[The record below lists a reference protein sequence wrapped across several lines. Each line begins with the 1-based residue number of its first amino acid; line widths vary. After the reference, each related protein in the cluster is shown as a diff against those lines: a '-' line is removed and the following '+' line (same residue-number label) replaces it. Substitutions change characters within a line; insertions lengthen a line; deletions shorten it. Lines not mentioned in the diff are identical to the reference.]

1 MIIAPTFDPLTVISD
16 TTLEDLG
23 ERLPELSSES
33 FEKSITSGSS
43 MTFLLSLRS
52 ALSVAIVRIQL
63 VHVALSPEV

>member
-16 TTLEDLG
+16 ITLDDLG
-23 ERLPELSSES
+23 DRLPELSSES
-33 FEKSITSGSS
+33 FEKSTTSASS

-52 ALSVAIVRIQL
+52 ALSVAIGRIQL